1 MHVTPPNLTKAPNKA
16 AVSNNDTVF
25 EYLKKLGELKT
36 LGIVTE
42 EEFNEKK
49 KELLTKIK

>member
-1 MHVTPPNLTKAPNKA
+1 MYMTPPNLTSDPSTGT
-16 AVSNNDTVF
+16 VSNNDTVF
-25 EYLKKLGELKT
+25 DDLKKLGELKT
-36 LGIVTE
+36 LGVVTE